1 MSEPGLSEAARREL
15 MGGGR
20 LRLAVNVANAE
31 MASERSPGA
40 FEGKAIDL
48 ARRLEADWRI
58 AVEIVPFASGGAIL
72 DDMAAWD
79 AAILAV
85 EPSRLDRIHFLPPF
99 ATVDATLA
107 TLGPASIARCGDADA
122 EGVRIAVVRGA
133 AYTAHLEQAFARGE
147 LVAFDSPKAARA
159 AMLGRDCHFVA
170 GIRSTLQAFA
180 RDNPKVRLIDD
191 DVLRIPQALALP
203 LGRPHA
209 EAALEAWFAGADR
222 SAVVR

>member
-15 MGGGR
+15 LPTGR
-20 LRLAVNVANAE
+20 LRLGVNVANAE
-31 MASERSPGA
+31 MASERSPGT

-58 AVEIVPFASGGAIL
+58 AVEIVPFAPGGAIL

-85 EPSRLDRIHFLPPF
+85 EPSRLDRLHFLPAF

-107 TLGPASIARCGDADA
+107 TLTHPSIARCGDADA
-122 EGVRIAVVRGA
+122 DGVRIAVVRGA
-133 AYTAHLEQAFARGE
+133 AYTAHLEHTFAHGE

-159 AMLGRDCHFVA
+159 AMLSGDCQFVA
-170 GIRSTLQAFA
+170 GIRSTLKVFA
-180 RDNPKVRLIDD
+180 HEHPDVRLMEDD
-191 DVLRIPQALALP
+191 ILRVPQALAIP

-209 EAALEAWFAGADR
+209 QAVLEAWFQGTGIEAAA
-222 SAVVR
+222 S